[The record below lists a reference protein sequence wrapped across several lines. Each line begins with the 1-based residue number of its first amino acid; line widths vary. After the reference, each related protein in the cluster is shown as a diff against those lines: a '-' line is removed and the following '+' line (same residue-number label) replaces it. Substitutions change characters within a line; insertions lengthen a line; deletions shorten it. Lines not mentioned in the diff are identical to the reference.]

1 MPEVAPRNRGAGLA
15 VALRIERLGRSLEL
29 GAAHVNPTSR
39 QPSGAVPAVP
49 RRRDTVEEVHPARDP
64 LEQIGGKADSPKIT
78 GGFSRQPPLEQL
90 QDAMHHRLWVAPPQP
105 PHPDAR
111 PPTPPRGALQP
122 AEPGLG

>member
-1 MPEVAPRNRGAGLA
+1 MPEVAPRDGGAGLA
-15 VALRIERLGRSLEL
+15 VALRIERLAGSLEL
-29 GAAHVNPTSR
+29 STAYVDPARR
-39 QPSGAVPAVP
+39 QPRGAVPAVP

-64 LEQIGGKADSPKIT
+64 LEQIGGKADSHKIT
-78 GGFSRQPPLEQL
+78 GDFSRQPRLEQL